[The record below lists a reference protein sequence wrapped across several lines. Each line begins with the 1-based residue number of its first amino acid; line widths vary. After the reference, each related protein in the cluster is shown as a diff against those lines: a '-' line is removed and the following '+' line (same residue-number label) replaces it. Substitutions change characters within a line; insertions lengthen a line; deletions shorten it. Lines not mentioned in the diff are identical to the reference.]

1 MGFRGKDR
9 TEYNYVNVTQEQLE
23 RVKAEIEVVK
33 TQHSS
38 LSETLGILMK
48 DKKVYDDLES
58 QVIKLNNE
66 ISLLTNQIEIQKTL
80 NIITGKSPAESPV
93 ETPVETPVESPV
105 GLKEVSSRSLVIF
118 MAGVFVGVMIRHLL
132 GVSRLMV

>member
-93 ETPVETPVESPV
+93 ETPVESPV